1 MPKINPIINLPHN
14 LIREHL
20 QSKPVLAILKAIN
33 LMPLYCLDTYL
44 INAFLLKMVNDRMPK

>member
-1 MPKINPIINLPHN
+1 
-14 LIREHL
+14 
-20 QSKPVLAILKAIN
+20 LKAIN